1 MCIRDSLFY
10 ILFGIA
16 GADVVFSPWTGS
28 IIWLILGGLIIAVVF
43 DKSGL
48 MKRMAYFCIRK
59 TGGSYKEMCIRDSG
73 KPAG

>member
-1 MCIRDSLFY
+1 MYIAGILLNLFY

-43 DKSGL
+43 
-48 MKRMAYFCIRK
+48 
-59 TGGSYKEMCIRDSG
+59 
-73 KPAG
+73 